1 MTVEM
6 TTRKLE
12 SGRVSL
18 PRAGLAALLAVTL
31 LAGGL
36 IGTAI
41 YAGIGAPFAQP
52 ATGSVTLPPESMVVR
67 DLRISAGRGPLTDLL
82 RRRGRRVAEVEL
94 TSLDTY
100 GGVDIAADFADRDLI
115 ADAIARLDPTRRA
128 IVVMHYFL
136 GMPLADVAEALEIPI
151 GTVKSRLHRALGDM
165 RVTVTTDPAMA
176 PSPIPGGQV
185 A

>member
-67 DLRISAGRGPLTDLL
+67 DLRISAGRGPLTGESEATAVIGEGTTTVVINHAPGHGPL
-82 RRRGRRVAEVEL
+82 R
-94 TSLDTY
+94 
-100 GGVDIAADFADRDLI
+100 
-115 ADAIARLDPTRRA
+115 
-128 IVVMHYFL
+128 
-136 GMPLADVAEALEIPI
+136 
-151 GTVKSRLHRALGDM
+151 
-165 RVTVTTDPAMA
+165 
-176 PSPIPGGQV
+176 
-185 A
+185 